1 MPVDL
6 REDGEISTNGKV
18 IWVNT
23 KDGCIIRINCLEELF
38 EKGKVDVKIDTKD
51 MIDISIE

>member
-23 KDGCIIRINCLEELF
+23 KDGCIIRINCLEKLL
-38 EKGKVDVKIDTKD
+38 EKGKVDVKINTKD